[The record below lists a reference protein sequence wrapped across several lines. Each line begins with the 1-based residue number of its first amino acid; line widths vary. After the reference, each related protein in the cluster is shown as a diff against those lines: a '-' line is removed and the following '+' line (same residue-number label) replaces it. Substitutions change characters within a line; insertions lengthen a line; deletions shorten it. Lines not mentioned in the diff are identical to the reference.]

1 MAMAVGLIGRK
12 LGMTQIF
19 DDEGHALGVSVIL
32 AGPCHVTQVRTVE
45 DDGYSAVQLG
55 FDQVPERRLT
65 RPERGHLGPLPAYRV
80 LREFRTD
87 GPSKLE
93 VGTELTVAD
102 VDFGPAVDVIGVSK
116 GKGFAGVV
124 KRHGFRG
131 GPRTHGQSDR
141 LRAPGSIGAGTSPSR
156 VFKGTRM
163 AGRMG
168 GVRTTSRNLPVAK
181 VDVGRGLIMLVGSVP
196 GPRNAVIA
204 IRPTQPSELEA
215 S

>member
-1 MAMAVGLIGRK
+1 MAVGLIGRK

-19 DDEGHALGVSVIL
+19 DDEGQALGVSVIL
-32 AGPCHVTQVRTVE
+32 AGPCHVTQVRTLE
-45 DDGYSAVQLG
+45 NDGYSAIQLG
-55 FDQVPERRLT
+55 FDQIPDTRLNK
-65 RPERGHLGPLPAYRV
+65 PERGHLGSLPAYRI

-87 GPSKLE
+87 GPSELE
-93 VGTELTVAD
+93 VGAELTVAD
-102 VDFGPAVDVIGVSK
+102 VDFGSAVDVMGTSK

-131 GPRTHGQSDR
+131 GSRTHGQSDR

-168 GVRTTSRNLPVAK
+168 GVRITAQNLSVAK
-181 VDVGRGLIMLVGSVP
+181 VDVARGLIMLLGSVP
-196 GPRNAVIA
+196 GPRDAVISISPA
-204 IRPTQPSELEA
+204 QPSSDLEA
-215 S
+215 N